1 MLGQIPLD
9 RCRNRIYFPIDLPAA
24 YSTNVSTS
32 LGLILDFAA
41 GHLLLEPWTAAHER
55 SVSLFALSGIDVSF
69 ISFMRERI
77 TIYGLFK
84 GEKMFPSTAYGGRK
98 NE

>member
-1 MLGQIPLD
+1 MPGQIPLD

-32 LGLILDFAA
+32 LGHILDFAA
-41 GHLLLEPWTAAHER
+41 GHLLREPWTAAHGFPFRTLRDGCVFYFIYER
-55 SVSLFALSGIDVSF
+55 V
-69 ISFMRERI
+69 